1 MSIHTLTPIL
11 IERSDTIQSKVASGI
26 VFKWINE
33 EQPRRRSRVLEQLCR
48 DILIIIR
55 DRVIMRTGD
64 LQGHA

>member
-1 MSIHTLTPIL
+1 MSIHTLTSLL
-11 IERSDTIQSKVASGI
+11 IERSDTIQLKVASGI